1 MDKPGLATIDC
12 VVAFGQWYGMPVAE
26 DMDITTEMI
35 TTINAQYRAKT
46 STGSSI
52 SIEITDIP
60 RDIHLMVVWALNHPE
75 AAQDLIPRY
84 YQARA
89 EHEAHDEGSAKNHGI
104 EP

>member
-1 MDKPGLATIDC
+1 
-12 VVAFGQWYGMPVAE
+12 
-26 DMDITTEMI
+26 MI
-35 TTINAQYRAKT
+35 TTINAQYKAKT

-84 YQARA
+84 YQVRA
-89 EHEAHDEGSAKNHGI
+89 EHEAHDEGTAKNHGI